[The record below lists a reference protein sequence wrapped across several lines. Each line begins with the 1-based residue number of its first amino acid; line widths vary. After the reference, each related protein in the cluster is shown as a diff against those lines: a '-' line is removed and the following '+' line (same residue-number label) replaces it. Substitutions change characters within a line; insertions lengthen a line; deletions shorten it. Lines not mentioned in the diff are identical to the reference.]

1 VDKTDSE
8 LIKTELWHG
17 SGPSI
22 NVKILDSTVSM
33 ASKLECG
40 ITWQNEPCEKIKVW
54 RKAAL

>member
-33 ASKLECG
+33 ASKLERG
-40 ITWQNEPCEKIKVW
+40 ITWQNEPCEKN
-54 RKAAL
+54 